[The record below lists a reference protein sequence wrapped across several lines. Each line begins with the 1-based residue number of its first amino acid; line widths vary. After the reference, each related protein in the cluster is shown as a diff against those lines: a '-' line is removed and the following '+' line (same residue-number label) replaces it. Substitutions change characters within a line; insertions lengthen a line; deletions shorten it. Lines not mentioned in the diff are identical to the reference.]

1 MAKHNTDEPED
12 DTDEEETTNV
22 PAAPPDPYKSRRVT
36 RTVDIGGPSPKRVFD
51 QVSIMAVVLDTR
63 LRVVRYNAAAERL
76 FARPFQDVLNRD
88 FNFALKPI
96 AAINRDN
103 VLKRVLKE
111 ERSAEVKEVE
121 VQQSLSGTT
130 VFYDFVIDP
139 IRDDE
144 GHIAGISLIGLEVS
158 ERTRLRRRLTRQNED
173 LLGLQRVGQ
182 ALRKTI
188 DLDKAFFII
197 ASSLTSHEAGAY
209 ERALILTVDQDREFL
224 VGKVCTDSVGLGH
237 EIEEVWR
244 RVVSHDG
251 PLKQTLEAMIP
262 AQAEHWATLSNK
274 AHEVRIPLS
283 EDSSLM
289 VHAIRTGQ
297 TVTHDTL
304 LRDKSLRL
312 YDELRRRFDMT
323 CFAAAPLLAENEA
336 IGVII
341 VDSTL
346 KPRDFTPESLKL
358 LEMFADQAALAIS
371 TGMMFQDV
379 LSRAQK
385 DSLTGLFNH
394 GHFQDVLRS
403 ELEKAQRYKSEV
415 SVIMLDLDHF
425 KPFNDTH
432 GHQAG
437 DAALK
442 QVAMLLS
449 AVVRVT
455 DLPARYGG
463 EEFAVVLPHTGYKG
477 ALELAER
484 VRQGIERKVQVK
496 TPKGEKVGVTASL
509 GVSTFPRH
517 ATDPGT
523 LVAAADEAMY
533 LAKDRGRNNVAGADE
548 ADIEVE
554 ITQSKPKARK
564 PKRTMTVKKV
574 RSVPE
579 PQKKPK
585 PN

>member
-1 MAKHNTDEPED
+1 MTPDDETHEE
-12 DTDEEETTNV
+12 EEETTEV
-22 PAAPPDPYKSRRVT
+22 PAPPKEYFKSNRVT
-36 RTVDIGGPSPKRVFD
+36 RTVNIGGPSPKRIFD
-51 QVSIMAVVLDTR
+51 QVSIVAVVLDTR
-63 LRVVRYNAAAERL
+63 LRVVRYNAAAERM
-76 FARPFQDVLNRD
+76 FGRPFQDVLNRD
-88 FNFALKPI
+88 FGLVLKSI
-96 AAINRDN
+96 AEVNRDGVLQA
-103 VLKRVLKE
+103 VLKHE
-111 ERSAEVKEVE
+111 APAEVKEVE
-121 VQQSLSGTT
+121 VRDPKSGA
-130 VFYDFVIDP
+130 VSYFDFVIDP
-139 IRDDE
+139 IRGDDNKVD
-144 GHIAGISLIGLEVS
+144 GVSLIGLEVS
-158 ERTRLRRRLTRQNED
+158 ERTRLRRRLSRQNED

-197 ASSLTSHEAGAY
+197 ASALTSKEAGAY

-224 VGKVCTDSVGLGH
+224 VGKVCTDSVGLDH
-237 EIEEVWR
+237 QIDEVWHR
-244 RVVSHDG
+244 AVSQDG
-251 PLKQTLEAMIP
+251 PLKHTLETMIP
-262 AQAEHWATLSNK
+262 TQADHWATLSNR
-274 AHEVRIPLS
+274 AHEISIPMT
-283 EDSSLM
+283 DDRSLM
-289 VHAIRTGQ
+289 VHAIRNGC
-297 TVTHDTL
+297 TVTHETL
-304 LRDKSLRL
+304 AENKSLRL
-312 YDELRRRFDMT
+312 HEELRQRFDMS
-323 CFAAAPLLAENEA
+323 CFAAAPLLAEDEA

-341 VDSTL
+341 VDST
-346 KPRDFTPESLKL
+346 KEPRDFTPENLKL

-371 TGMMFQDV
+371 TALMFQDV

-403 ELEKAQRYKSEV
+403 ELEKAQRYGNEV

-463 EEFAVVLPHTGYKG
+463 EEFAVVLPHTGYQG

-496 TPKGEKVGVTASL
+496 TPKSGKVGVTASI
-509 GVSTFPRH
+509 GVATFPRH

-523 LVAAADEAMY
+523 LVAVADEAMY
-533 LAKDRGRNNVAGADE
+533 LAKERGRNNVAGADE

-554 ITQSKPKARK
+554 ITQSKPRKRK
-564 PKRTMTVKKV
+564 PKRTMTVRQV
-574 RSVPE
+574 RSVAE
-579 PQKKPK
+579 PQRKPK
-585 PN
+585 GK